1 MAKAA
6 IAKYDPGLH
15 GHGETAHD
23 VRGVCGEAE
32 SFERRMICNGAVR
45 SVLRAARTEER
56 VREGGGAA
64 VGKAGQVGD
73 EEMHQNGKR
82 KKKKPRAGPKSG
94 VSASRDRRRAAT
106 AKQDGGQGCYLT

>member
-82 KKKKPRAGPKSG
+82 KKKSHAQVQSQEFQQAGIVVVPQPPSKTG
-94 VSASRDRRRAAT
+94 AKAAT
-106 AKQDGGQGCYLT
+106 